1 MMYLVAYAVAESE
14 NKESWAWFV
23 KNLFEC
29 ISTSAE
35 HRWTIITNQQKGPVP
50 TLEELYP
57 EGHYRFC
64 FIQLYA
70 NFKKEFRGKE
80 LKSCVWKAA
89 KAYTRVD
96 WEKHMT
102 KLHSIDSRAYDW
114 MMRLNPA
121 QWCRHAFNP
130 ITNCNRLL
138 NNISESFNSWVLPV
152 RDRSIITM
160 LGWIKRALMVRLHEW
175 GALFEVRYG
184 VRGYVVNLE
193 NRTCT
198 CFKWDLIRIPCPHVV
213 AAIFFQKE
221 RVEDYVHV
229 AFKKETYLRT
239 YEALINILNGQ
250 DQWPKTGS
258 EPFLP
263 SNKLKR
269 PTNRPQK
276 QRIRDPDEPQN
287 PFKLQRKCTSLK
299 CSKCGVHGH
308 NQRTWKG
315 PVKGKNDGAAS
326 SSKNVRS
333 RQTFMRFKS
342 DAISGEASIGNQ
354 Q

>member
-1 MMYLVAYAVAESE
+1 MLFNNAIEFKDAVREYAVKGGYDVKFTKSE
-14 NKESWAWFV
+14 TWKVQVNCSDGCEWRLYASKMSG
-23 KNLFEC
+23 KNTLQIKTYKPTHNC
-29 ISTSAE
+29 NRSYKN
-35 HRWTIITNQQKGPVP
+35 RQGPVP
-50 TLEELYP
+50 TLEELCP
-57 EGHYRFC
+57 ESHYRFC

-96 WEKHMT
+96 WEKHMN

-130 ITNCNRLL
+130 RTNCNRLL
-138 NNISESFNSWVLPV
+138 NNILESFNSWVLPV
-152 RDRSIITM
+152 RGRSIITM
-160 LGWIKRALMVRLHEW
+160 LEWIKRALMVRLHECRDKMLKYQ
-175 GALFEVRYG
+175 GPICA
-184 VRGYVVNLE
+184 NIQ
-193 NRTCT
+193 T
-198 CFKWDLIRIPCPHVV
+198 KI
-213 AAIFFQKE
+213 E
-221 RVEDYVHV
+221 R
-229 AFKKETYLRT
+229 
-239 YEALINILNGQ
+239 
-250 DQWPKTGS
+250 S
-258 EPFLP
+258 
-263 SNKLKR
+263 KLKR

-333 RQTFMRFKS
+333 RQTFMRFKL

-354 Q
+354 